1 MKRFCYDGV
10 LEDWKV
16 ELALQRARRMR
27 LRDDELDDVIQE
39 LVLTMLDIE
48 FDDDHADGA
57 TERTMLTSVIDRQ
70 LCKMR
75 RSAARRQ
82 DLEQQVA
89 IPADATYDD
98 SHVQLRLDVETVL
111 GAVDDEHRRVGNLLS
126 QGYSKAAIAKQL
138 GCGWHTVDRIVS
150 DIRKKFEAHGFGE
163 E

>member
-10 LEDWKV
+10 LDDWKV

-27 LRDDELDDVIQE
+27 FRDDELDDVIQE
-39 LVLTMLDIE
+39 LVLTMLDVE

-98 SHVQLRLDVETVL
+98 SHVQLRMDIQTILET
-111 GAVDDEHRRVGNLLS
+111 VDDEHRRVCELLR
-126 QGYSKAAIAKQL
+126 QGYSKAAIARQL
-138 GCGWHTVDRIVS
+138 GCGWHTVDRIVR
-150 DIRKKFEAHGFGE
+150 DVRKKFEAQGFE
-163 E
+163 EE